1 MRFIV
6 LVVILACGSLLS
18 YGQETTVTPPITA
31 TEPAIISALQA
42 SSTPEAQNVSPFT
55 PQAPPPQQAI
65 TPLKEEEAPM
75 PLWRKIAGF
84 SMLGFLVFWMFWR
97 NARAT
102 KEQEQTEE
110 ES

>member
-1 MRFIV
+1 MRANI
-6 LVVILACGSLLS
+6 LVIILTCGILAS
-18 YGQETTVTPPITA
+18 YGQECPSPAPASIPIAVPALQPSATPEAEKVTPPPRQ
-31 TEPAIISALQA
+31 E
-42 SSTPEAQNVSPFT
+42 SSSP
-55 PQAPPPQQAI
+55 Q
-65 TPLKEEEAPM
+65 KEEDAPM

-97 NARAT
+97 NVHAT